1 MIKEFFLK
9 KLLDYKLK
17 NVPEDQKKFIMA
29 IMQKKPELFQKI
41 AKEIEHKTK
50 QGEGQMKA
58 SIEVM
63 KKYQVELRDALA
75 DTDLRI

>member
-9 KLLDYKLK
+9 KVLDYKLK
-17 NVPEDQKKFIMA
+17 NVPEEQKKFIMT
-29 IMQKKPELFQKI
+29 IVEKKPELFEKI

-58 SIEVM
+58 SIDVM
-63 KKYQVELRDALA
+63 KKYQHELREVLG
-75 DTDLRI
+75 DTDIKM

>member
-9 KLLDYKLK
+9 KVLDYKLK
-17 NVPEDQKKFIMA
+17 NVPEDQKKFVMA
-29 IMQKKPELFQKI
+29 IMEKKPELFEKI

-58 SIEVM
+58 SIDVM
-63 KKYQVELRDALA
+63 KKYQHELREVLSG
-75 DTDLRI
+75 TDIKM

>member
-41 AKEIEHKTK
+41 AKEIDHKTK

>member
-17 NVPEDQKKFIMA
+17 DVPEEQKKMIMT
-29 IMQKKPELFQKI
+29 IIEKNPELFQKI

-63 KKYQVELRDALA
+63 KKYQHELRDVLSGVE
-75 DTDLRI
+75 LKK